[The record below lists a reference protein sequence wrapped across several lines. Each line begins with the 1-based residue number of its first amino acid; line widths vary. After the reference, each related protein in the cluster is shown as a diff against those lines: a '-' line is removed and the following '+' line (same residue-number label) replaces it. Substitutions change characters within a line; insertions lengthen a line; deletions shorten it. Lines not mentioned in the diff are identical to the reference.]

1 MNFSILWKWL
11 PRPSPSPPN
20 DDQSRDALKPSQSL
34 EFSPIQSKLLVTFF
48 ANSTSQAGTNPIT
61 TAEKAPPL
69 DSLSFTCEPPFTK
82 LLTSLVWPQP
92 LVLYS
97 TLSLAPRVFQLT
109 YLISSTTLNPAKLL
123 REAAIS
129 SFERTYSLEIVFDL
143 LPNPTTSHRSIKL
156 AIFDMDSTLIEEEVI
171 DELAGSIGV
180 SDAVSAI
187 TARAMNGE
195 LDFEESLRERLAL
208 LEGVNTDIWDNL
220 RERISIAAGAKELCQ
235 ELRRRG
241 VILAVASGGF
251 LPMANWL
258 KEQLGL
264 DYAFA
269 NHVRCSKSVEE
280 SPITDTMETF
290 QELLDLSSYSHLLHL
305 TYQLFLP

>member
-1 MNFSILWKWL
+1 M
-11 PRPSPSPPN
+11 
-20 DDQSRDALKPSQSL
+20 
-34 EFSPIQSKLLVTFF
+34 
-48 ANSTSQAGTNPIT
+48 
-61 TAEKAPPL
+61 
-69 DSLSFTCEPPFTK
+69 
-82 LLTSLVWPQP
+82 WPQP

-97 TLSLAPRVFQLT
+97 TQSLAPRVLQLT

-123 REAAIS
+123 REAAVS
-129 SFERTYSLEIVFDL
+129 SFERKHSLEMVFDL
-143 LPNPTTSHRSIKL
+143 LPNPTSSHRSIKL

-180 SDAVSAI
+180 TDAVSAI

-208 LEGVNTDIWDNL
+208 LEGVNTDIWENL
-220 RERISIAAGAKELCQ
+220 RKRITIAAGAKELCQ

-251 LPMANWL
+251 FPMADWL
-258 KEQLGL
+258 KDQLGL

-269 NHVRCSKSVEE
+269 NHVRCSKSVDEL
-280 SPITDTMETF
+280 PITDNSGNF
-290 QELLDLSSYSHLLHL
+290 YKNS
-305 TYQLFLP
+305 FLYPLI